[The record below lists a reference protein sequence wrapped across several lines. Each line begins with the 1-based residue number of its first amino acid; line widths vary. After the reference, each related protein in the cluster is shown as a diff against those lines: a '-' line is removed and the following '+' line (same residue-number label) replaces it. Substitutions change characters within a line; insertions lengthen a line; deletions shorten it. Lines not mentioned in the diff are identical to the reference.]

1 MIKNKTYHNFMI
13 IMNRL
18 INKGYNKEE
27 SEILTHKCFNNAEED
42 RRSPEIFESMILSK
56 SDYEHQYKNNRP

>member
-1 MIKNKTYHNFMI
+1 MIRNQTYHNFMI

-27 SEILTHKCFNNAEED
+27 AEKLTRNCFNNAID
-42 RRSPEIFESMILSK
+42 GRSPETFESMILSK
-56 SDYEHQYKNNRP
+56 ADYEKQSIKID

>member
-1 MIKNKTYHNFMI
+1 MIRNQTYHNFMI

-27 SEILTHKCFNNAEED
+27 AEKLTRNCFNNAID
-42 RRSPEIFESMILSK
+42 GRSPEIFESMILSK
-56 SDYEHQYKNNRP
+56 ADYESQFNINQK

>member
-27 SEILTHKCFNNAEED
+27 AEKLAHNCFNNAID
-42 RRSPEIFESMILSK
+42 GRSPETFESMILSK
-56 SDYEHQYKNNRP
+56 ADYESQL